1 MNIETGIA
9 DAFRL
14 WQRRAAWIGALFLVA
29 WLGIALVWHKAAFQ
43 GYWFAWVFWA
53 GLGFGFIALCFLQ
66 FLTRGAWSLAV
77 QRIAE
82 AGATTLPLMALLLVP
97 MLIGL
102 RDVFPWVIPE
112 TLADAPHKR
121 AYLTIPWFIA
131 RSFACLAVMMPLI
144 IATRKWSAEEDRRT
158 MSPVPATH
166 LRKISAGGMLL
177 YSVTMLVASTDWVMS
192 LQPRWYSTML
202 VVILG
207 ISQLLSAL
215 AASIAL
221 IAFIAEAPA
230 LAPLLDTKCRRD
242 LGNLLLAF
250 VIFWTYVTFSQYLI
264 IWSGNLPREIGWY
277 LSRTTPGWKAVV
289 TVLALLQFAVPFA
302 VLLFRAN
309 KQSLTR
315 LGMVAAL
322 VFAMGAL
329 HIYWLVAPAFG
340 GPLSGPWW
348 TALLAFLGMGG
359 LWTSLFLW
367 LLRGRPLVPL
377 HAEEVLL

>member
-1 MNIETGIA
+1 MITDPSLD

-14 WQRRAAWIGALFLVA
+14 WQKRSAWIGALLLAAWLVA
-29 WLGIALVWHKAAFQ
+29 AFIWQKAAFQ

-53 GLGFGFIALCFLQ
+53 GLGLGFVALCFLQ

-77 QRIAE
+77 QRISE
-82 AGATTLPLMALLLVP
+82 AGAATLPLMALLFLP
-97 MLIGL
+97 MLIGV

-121 AYLTIPWFIA
+121 AYLTAPWFIA
-131 RSFACLAVMMPLI
+131 RSFACLAAMMPLI
-144 IATRKWSAEEDRRT
+144 MAVRKWSAAEDRRT
-158 MSPVPATH
+158 PSTDPAAR
-166 LRKISAGGMLL
+166 LRRISAGGMVL

-202 VVILG
+202 VVIVG

-221 IAFIAEAPA
+221 IALIADAPA

-264 IWSGNLPREIGWY
+264 IWSGNLPREVGWY
-277 LSRTTPGWKAVV
+277 LSRTTTGWKAVV
-289 TVLALLQFAVPFA
+289 TCLALLQFAVPFA
-302 VLLFRAN
+302 VLLFRSN

-322 VFAMGAL
+322 VFAMGAM

-348 TALLAFLGMGG
+348 SALLAFVGIGG
-359 LWTSLFLW
+359 LWTGLFLW
-367 LLRGRPLVPL
+367 FLRGRPLAPL
-377 HAEEVLL
+377 HAEEVLS

>member
-1 MNIETGIA
+1 MNTDISIA
-9 DAFRL
+9 EAFLL
-14 WQRRAAWIGALFLVA
+14 WQRRAAWTGALLLAA
-29 WLGIALVWHKAAFQ
+29 WLGAALVWHKAAFQ

-53 GLGFGFIALCFLQ
+53 GLGLGFMALCFLQ
-66 FLTRGAWSLAV
+66 FLTRGAWSRAV

-82 AGATTLPLMALLLVP
+82 AGATTLPLMALLFLP
-97 MLIGL
+97 MLIGV

-112 TLADAPHKR
+112 TLVDAPHKR
-121 AYLTIPWFIA
+121 AYLTIPWFIVRA
-131 RSFACLAVMMPLI
+131 FACLAAMMPLI
-144 IATRKWSAEEDRRT
+144 LAVRKWSTAEDRRMT
-158 MSPVPATH
+158 SPDPAAR
-166 LRKISAGGMLL
+166 LRKISAGGLVL

-202 VVILG
+202 VVIIG

-215 AASIAL
+215 AASIVL
-221 IAFIAEAPA
+221 IAFLAEAPA

-277 LSRTTPGWKAVV
+277 LSRTTTGWKAVV
-289 TVLALLQFAVPFA
+289 TGLALLQFAIPFA
-302 VLLFRAN
+302 VLLFRST

-322 VFAMGAL
+322 VFAMGAVQ
-329 HIYWLVAPAFG
+329 IYWLVAPAFG
-340 GPLSGPWW
+340 GPFSGPWW
-348 TALLAFLGMGG
+348 TSLLAFAGMGG

-367 LLRGRPLVPL
+367 FLRGRPLAPL
-377 HAEEVLL
+377 HAEEVLS